1 VIATKFAFDY
11 DDAGNRQG
19 LNSSPAHIRQAVEG
33 SLRRLRTELI
43 DLLYQNRVDP
53 PVPVIRLQHAV
64 AGRLKGPYAALAGRG
79 LPSCEEW
86 RRPEPSTV
94 C

>member
-1 VIATKFAFDY
+1 MIATKFAFDY

-43 DLLYQNRVDP
+43 DLLYQNRVDSH
-53 PVPVIRLQHAV
+53 VPIQLGIGLSPGARSAR
-64 AGRLKGPYAALAGRG
+64 ASSLAR
-79 LPSCEEW
+79 
-86 RRPEPSTV
+86 
-94 C
+94 